1 MRVIVTRPL
10 AQAGKW
16 VEGLTAGGVEA
27 VALPLLDIAP
37 VADPSAVLGA
47 WARINALDFVMFVSA
62 NAVLH
67 FFALRPAGALWPRRL
82 RAAANGPGTQAA
94 LNDAG
99 LVPAQIVAPELG
111 ASQFDSEALWALIA
125 QEPWL
130 GRQVLVVRGEHG
142 RDWLAHQW
150 QEAGAQVAFVAAY
163 RRLAP
168 RWGPAQERLL
178 TAALAAPS
186 QHVWLFSSSQAIAHL
201 LGHADHGA
209 LAQSRALA
217 THPRIAQ
224 TAREAGFGQVHC
236 VAPQMAAVL
245 TQVLT
250 QAQAQAQAETHAQA
264 QAPGQPLP

>member
-178 TAALAAPS
+178 AAALAEPN
-186 QHVWLFSSSQAIAHL
+186 QHLWHFSSSQAIAHL
-201 LGHADHGA
+201 LGHAAPGA
-209 LAQSRALA
+209 WAQSRALA

-224 TAREAGFGQVHC
+224 TAREAGFGQVLC

>member
-1 MRVIVTRPL
+1 MRVIVTRPW
-10 AQAGKW
+10 AQAGTW

-67 FFALRPAGALWPRRL
+67 FFALRPPGALWPSRL
-82 RAAANGPGTQAA
+82 RAAATGPGTQAA
-94 LNDAG
+94 LCDAG
-99 LVPAQIVAPELG
+99 LAPEQIVAQDFG
-111 ASQFDSEALWALIA
+111 AAQFDSEALWTRIA
-125 QEPWL
+125 QEPWA

-168 RWGPAQERLL
+168 RWGAAQERLL
-178 TAALAAPS
+178 AAALAAPN
-186 QHVWLFSSSQAIAHL
+186 QHLWLFSSSQAIAHL
-201 LGHADHGA
+201 PGHAAPGA
-209 LAQSRALA
+209 WAQSRALA

-224 TAREAGFGQVHC
+224 TAREAGFAQVFC

-245 TQVLT
+245 S
-250 QAQAQAQAETHAQA
+250 QA
-264 QAPGQPLP
+264 QAPDQALP

>member
-10 AQAGKW
+10 AQAGMW
-16 VEGLTAGGVEA
+16 VEGLKAGGVEA

-47 WARINALDFVMFVSA
+47 WARINTLDFVMFVSA

-82 RAAANGPGTQAA
+82 RAAATGPGTQAA
-94 LNDAG
+94 LNDTG
-99 LVPAQIVAPELG
+99 LAPAQIVAPDLG
-111 ASQFDSEALWALIA
+111 AAQFDSEALWARIA
-125 QEPWL
+125 QEPWA
-130 GRQVLVVRGEHG
+130 GRQVLVARGERG

-178 TAALAAPS
+178 AAALAAPA
-186 QHVWLFSSSQAIAHL
+186 QHLWLFSSSEAIVHL
-201 LGHADHGA
+201 LAHAAPGA
-209 LAQSRALA
+209 WAQSRALA

-224 TAREAGFGQVHC
+224 TARKADFGQVHC
-236 VAPQMAAVL
+236 VAPQLAAVL
-245 TQVLT
+245 T
-250 QAQAQAQAETHAQA
+250 QA